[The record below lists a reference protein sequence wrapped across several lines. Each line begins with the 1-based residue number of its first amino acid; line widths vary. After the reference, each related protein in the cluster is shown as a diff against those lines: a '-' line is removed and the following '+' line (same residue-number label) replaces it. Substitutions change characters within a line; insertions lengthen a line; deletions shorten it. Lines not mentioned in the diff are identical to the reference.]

1 MSVEFYAKS
10 PEKKYNL
17 FEVEF
22 ETVAKTVVKCDA
34 CQATIDTIQRDT
46 KGKTLPPQHI
56 QAHLEL
62 TPGNPKDYHLCNLEC
77 LRDLLDKKVPKT
89 KKKK

>member
-17 FEVEF
+17 FEVQF
-22 ETVAKTVVKCDA
+22 ETSVAKTVVKCDA
-34 CQATIDTIQRDT
+34 CQATIDTVQRDT

-56 QAHLEL
+56 QAQLEIV
-62 TPGNPKDYHLCNLEC
+62 PGDPKTYHFCNLEC
-77 LRDLLDKKVPKT
+77 IRDFLVKKIPKT
-89 KKKK
+89 KKK